1 MMMEEKMFFKNWPII
16 LMILSVYDLQIFLS
30 MADKFDG

>member
-1 MMMEEKMFFKNWPII
+1 MMMEEKMFLKYWLII
-16 LMILSVYDLQIFLS
+16 LMALSVYDLQIFFS